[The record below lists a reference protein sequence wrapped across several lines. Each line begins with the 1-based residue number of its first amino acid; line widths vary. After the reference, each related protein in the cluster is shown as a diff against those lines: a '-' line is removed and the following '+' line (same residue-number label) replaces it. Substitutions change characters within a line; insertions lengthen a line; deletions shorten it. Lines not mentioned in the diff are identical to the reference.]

1 MQTQAYM
8 KLSEIVAAL
17 DLIPLVDLQ
26 DGEVSGAYCAD
37 LLSDVVGNAQAGN
50 VLVTVQVHRNVVA
63 VASLV
68 GLSAVI
74 ITHGR
79 VPEEDVRDAAREN
92 SVNLLSTNATS
103 FTIAGRL
110 YEHGVRSA

>member
-1 MQTQAYM
+1 M
-8 KLSEIVAAL
+8 KLSEVVAAL
-17 DLIPLVDLQ
+17 DLTPLVDLQ
-26 DGEVSGAYCAD
+26 DGDVSGAYCAD

-63 VASLV
+63 VSSLV
-68 GLSAVI
+68 GLGAVI

-79 VPEEDVRDAAREN
+79 VPEEAVREAAREN
-92 SVNLLSTNATS
+92 GVNLLSSAETS

-110 YEHGVRSA
+110 YELGVRSA